1 MKDLFNT
8 AMFLLLASMA
18 CFGQTSFQ
26 GLTPGKSTR
35 TDVERVLGQP
45 VKTVSGTLIEYKEPE
60 DFGRPEG
67 FDKVWIQY
75 RDTSSAAIVERIEV
89 VCDYPRKEVRPDGCS
104 DYGSIVGR
112 KARPG
117 RLHAQLVEQEKSGL
131 VRATRYYGSP
141 AFRVNTSRKE
151 GEETVQV
158 RVGLYSAALYDSVV
172 PKTCT
177 GTILG
182 VWETNRGRL
191 TISEV
196 PGILDLSSNIPDTK
210 GTYSTNNGTVIG
222 FDRATFS
229 GEWKDATGSGTFELK
244 PSPAQN
250 PFTISPITSFTGTW
264 ERTSGKGP
272 KKGTW
277 EGRCVETE
285 SAEKTSYRGHK

>member
-1 MKDLFNT
+1 M
-8 AMFLLLASMA
+8 
-18 CFGQTSFQ
+18 
-26 GLTPGKSTR
+26 
-35 TDVERVLGQP
+35 
-45 VKTVSGTLIEYKEPE
+45 SGTLIEYREPE
-60 DFGRPEG
+60 DLGRPEG
-67 FDKVWIQY
+67 IDKVYVQY
-75 RDTSSAAIVERIEV
+75 SDAPMTAVVERIEL
-89 VCDYPRKEVRPDGCS
+89 VCDYPRREVRPDGCA
-104 DYGSIVGR
+104 DYGSIVSR

-117 RLHAQLVEQEKSGL
+117 RRHTSIVEQETSGL
-131 VRATRYYGSP
+131 TRTTLYYGSP
-141 AFRVNTSRKE
+141 ALRVNTARKN

-158 RVGLYSAALYDSVV
+158 RVGLYSVELYDSTV

-244 PSPAQN
+244 PLPAQN

-277 EGRCVETE
+277 EGRCVE
-285 SAEKTSYRGHK
+285 